1 MDERDPFASA
11 TTLEQEHQRLRPC
24 AHPGCEEAGLYRAPL
39 SPRDGRSYVW
49 LCLDHVREH
58 NAAWDYFADMDEEQ
72 IEASRRADSTWERP
86 TWRMGS
92 LGGWQATAQFEFDE
106 AFGHF
111 SDGAGRTQGK
121 ADSAARSPL
130 SKAQRRA
137 LAVLGLEQGAT
148 VQDIKA
154 RYKSLAKKLHPD
166 ANGHDSKAEERL
178 KRINQAYTTLKSLA

>member
-1 MDERDPFASA
+1 MLDQERG
-11 TTLEQEHQRLRPC
+11 HVRIC
-24 AHPGCEEAGLYRAPL
+24 AHPDCDQAGLYRAPL
-39 SPRDGRSYVW
+39 SPRDGRRYVW

-92 LGGWQATAQFEFDE
+92 LGGWQATAQFHFDE

-111 SDGAGRTQGK
+111 SDGAGRTQGRQ
-121 ADSAARSPL
+121 DSPASAPL
-130 SKAQRRA
+130 NKAQRRA

-154 RYKSLAKKLHPD
+154 RYKALAKKLHPD
-166 ANGHDSKAEERL
+166 ANGSDPKAEERL
-178 KRINQAYTTLKSLA
+178 KRINQAYATLKSLA

>member
-11 TTLEQEHQRLRPC
+11 TTLEQEQRHLRPC
-24 AHPGCEEAGLYRAPL
+24 AHPDCAEAGLYRARL
-39 SPRDGRSYVW
+39 SPRNGRQFVW
-49 LCLDHVREH
+49 LCLEHVREH

-106 AFGHF
+106 AFGRF
-111 SDGAGRTQGK
+111 STGADRAQARRDGATGK
-121 ADSAARSPL
+121 PL
-130 SKAQRRA
+130 DKAQRRA
-137 LAVLGLEQGAT
+137 LSVLGLEQDAT
-148 VQDIKA
+148 KQEIKA

-166 ANGHDSKAEERL
+166 ANGSDPKAEERL
-178 KRINQAYTTLKSLA
+178 KRINQAYATLKSLA

>member
-11 TTLEQEHQRLRPC
+11 TTLDQKRGHVRPC
-24 AHPGCEEAGLYRAPL
+24 AHPDCDEAGLYRAPL
-39 SPRDGRSYVW
+39 SPRNGRSFVW

-58 NAAWDYFADMDEEQ
+58 NASWDYFANMDADQ
-72 IEASRRADSTWERP
+72 IEAARRADSLWERP

-92 LGGWQATAQFEFDE
+92 LGGWQATAQFHFDE

-111 SDGAGRTQGK
+111 SDGAGRAQGGQ
-121 ADSAARSPL
+121 DSAASTPL
-130 SKAQRRA
+130 NKAQRRA

-154 RYKSLAKKLHPD
+154 RYKALAKKLHPD
-166 ANGHDSKAEERL
+166 ANGSDSKAEERL
-178 KRINQAYTTLKSLA
+178 KRINQAYATLKSLA

>member
-1 MDERDPFASA
+1 MLDQERGHA
-11 TTLEQEHQRLRPC
+11 RPC
-24 AHPGCEEAGLYRAPL
+24 AHPDCDEAGLYRAPL

-86 TWRMGS
+86 TWRLGS
-92 LGGWQATAQFEFDE
+92 LGGWQATAQFHFDE

-111 SDGAGRTQGK
+111 SDGAGRTQGQQNG
-121 ADSAARSPL
+121 AAGKPL
-130 SKAQRRA
+130 DKAQRRA
-137 LAVLGLEQGAT
+137 LSVLGLEQDAT
-148 VQDIKA
+148 KQEIKA

-166 ANGHDSKAEERL
+166 ANGKDSKAEERL
-178 KRINQAYTTLKSLA
+178 KRINQAYATLKSLA